1 MACTIPA
8 GSLQLETDLPS
19 FTRLGDGGKQIDT
32 VLYANST
39 LKLGL
44 GANTDIQSNI
54 ALYVDIRTRSGGI
67 VGDVKGVG
75 DLFIR
80 LKQRLTDSAAKVQIA
95 VVSYVKVP
103 IAKRGMDN
111 LE

>member
-44 GANTDIQSNI
+44 GPNTDIQANI